1 MFSNLS
7 LRRSPL
13 RLWLALGSLALGAGL
28 STYGQAPAGSAPAF
42 TAPPPGAQPA
52 NATAGEEMVKVN
64 FPNSPIQAILPFY
77 QQLTGKRMILDGAL
91 QGETMRITS
100 PTPLTKSKAIAFIE
114 ASLLLNGY
122 AVIQQDDNET
132 IKLIHHTGGKSP
144 TAEWIP
150 VYASIV
156 DLPKVEQI
164 CHFVLPLQHISPD
177 EAQKAFTTV
186 IQLHSYGKVHP
197 VNNTSNVIITENS
210 ATIRAIHDLAQII
223 DVPPAEIANEM
234 IQLNRADVEQIAEI
248 INEIYEEKEKSDSV
262 ARNNPQ
268 QPAAA
273 PGAPNVPGA
282 AAAPVNST
290 NSANSNP
297 TAAKVKVIPYKRTN
311 SLLVIARPV
320 DITYIRSL
328 ITKLD
333 SEGGNANFL
342 QRKLRYMSVMSF
354 LDAAKKALSRDTDIE
369 SDGGSSNGVDAPRS
383 SRRRSGSTSTPSTDA
398 SRQANNNNGFGGNG
412 GFNNGGFGGGFNGSN
427 SSSTRSSLPDPD
439 EVGAPESIVVGRTL
453 LIADPGSNSLIVDGS
468 PEHVQIIDK
477 LIKTLDVRPQQ
488 VYIST
493 IIGQLTLGKQYD
505 YGFNMLR
512 ALDDFTLRNNGSNA
526 PTTPTTPGTGSP
538 GTGNPGTGNPGTGN
552 PSTGGPTTG
561 GPTTGG
567 PTTGGNNG
575 ALAAG
580 APGLID
586 LPFNADNLSF
596 TQFNLYGQIASFGRY
611 VNLLEGN
618 SDFKVLSRPS
628 IYTTNNGKAVISS
641 GQRIAV
647 PVSTL
652 SNVGSG
658 FQGQASVSSAIDY
671 RDVVLKLEV
680 VPLINSEDE
689 LTLTIAQVNDNI
701 IGSQN
706 LGGNNVPTIGT
717 QEMVTTVTVK
727 DGSTVVLGGL
737 ITERQQ
743 EEQNGVIFL
752 RRIPI
757 IKHLFNR
764 TQKNVSREELLV
776 FIQPRIIKSEDPLDM
791 PNHIEAGRST
801 VIDEALDFGTRLQ
814 DVPKAIRVKGKK

>member
-1 MFSNLS
+1 
-7 LRRSPL
+7 
-13 RLWLALGSLALGAGL
+13 
-28 STYGQAPAGSAPAF
+28 
-42 TAPPPGAQPA
+42 
-52 NATAGEEMVKVN
+52 MVKVN

-100 PTPLTKSKAIAFIE
+100 PTPLTKAKAIAFIE

-122 AVIQQDDNET
+122 AVIQQDDGET
-132 IKLIHHTGGKSP
+132 VKLIHHTGGKSP

-150 VYASIV
+150 VYSSIR
-156 DLPKVEQI
+156 DLPKTEEI

-186 IQLHSYGKVHP
+186 ITLHSYGKVHP

-210 ATIRAIHDLAQII
+210 ATIRAINDLAQII

-234 IQLNRADVEQIAEI
+234 IQLHRADVEQIAEI

-262 ARNNPQ
+262 ARNNPANQ
-268 QPAAA
+268 QAAA
-273 PGAPNVPGA
+273 NPANPSLPGA
-282 AAAPVNST
+282 AAPA
-290 NSANSNP
+290 NSANTANFNP

-328 ITKLD
+328 IAKLD
-333 SEGGNANFL
+333 GEGGNANFL
-342 QRKLRYMSVMSF
+342 QRKLRYMSVMAF
-354 LDAAKKALSRDTDIE
+354 LDAARKALSRNTDIE
-369 SDGGSSNGVDAPRS
+369 SDGGSSNGVEAPRS
-383 SRRRSGSTSTPSTDA
+383 TRRRSGSTSTPSTDA
-398 SRQANNNNGFGGNG
+398 SRQANNSGFGSNG
-412 GFNNGGFGGGFNGSN
+412 GFNNGGFGGNGLNGSN

-439 EVGAPESIVVGRTL
+439 DIGAPESIVVGRTL

-512 ALDDFTLRNNGSNA
+512 ALDDFTLRGNGSDVPN
-526 PTTPTTPGTGSP
+526 PTNPGTGSS
-538 GTGNPGTGNPGTGN
+538 GTGNLGTGTPPGN
-552 PSTGGPTTG
+552 GGPVTG
-561 GPTTGG
+561 VP
-567 PTTGGNNG
+567 PTGGNNTT
-575 ALAAG
+575 LNAG
-580 APGLID
+580 TPGLID
-586 LPFNADNLSF
+586 IPFNADNLSF
-596 TQFNLYGQIASFGRY
+596 SQFNLYGQIASFSRY

-717 QEMVTTVTVK
+717 QEMVTSVTVK

-743 EEQNGVIFL
+743 EDQNGVIFL

-764 TQKNVSREELLV
+764 TQKQVSREELLV

-814 DVPKAIRVKGKK
+814 DVPKAIRVKSTR